1 MKYIRFKELVHLT
14 LFGYDDENRGVP
26 SSFSVTSPLSI
37 ANGSTSDTKRL
48 KFRFTPMNDVI
59 LSNYAR
65 IVIECVNIPNTNV
78 VVGGGGI
85 LEAPFTIRTTSIT
98 NYKSFDSQN
107 NGTNPLLVFYSD
119 KSNDFFQN
127 AHPDMLFNYSIDKT
141 FLQRGE
147 LELIIQYPNN
157 QFLIQATCF
166 DTFAITF
173 IIYDIDEDLL
183 LSENTTDFKKEHLQH
198 PQTFLNN
205 TENIFNT
212 QSFNKKLGY

>member
-1 MKYIRFKELVHLT
+1 MKYTRFKELVHIT
-14 LFGYDDENRGVP
+14 FFGYDEELRCVP

-85 LEAPFTIRTTSIT
+85 LVAPFTMRTT

-127 AHPDMLFNYSIDKT
+127 THPDMLFNYSIDKT

-157 QFLIQATCF
+157 QF
-166 DTFAITF
+166 
-173 IIYDIDEDLL
+173 
-183 LSENTTDFKKEHLQH
+183 
-198 PQTFLNN
+198 
-205 TENIFNT
+205 
-212 QSFNKKLGY
+212 